1 MCAEVFRYFCWA
13 RKAFG
18 YSLMPTLDAPETG
31 PCRPPAHVLGPAHR
45 SIAGS
50 VLKSDD
56 EDVLHDVPQRLHGIL
71 GTVMAGTA
79 VSAAAV
85 AAAVGAAAAPRRR
98 LAALRRQLRW
108 QRSAATATPAAA
120 AAAMAAAAAPLP
132 PAAPLTCAR
141 RAPPGW
147 RVGHCACHGGARA
160 RIAVD
165 PAKQLFGV
173 YCHCRRCQR
182 FHGAPYAAIL
192 GFRKDSVVLLLDED
206 DDGDSAM
213 DGVPAGISCTPDG
226 YRVVCS
232 SCMAPICNNSRSFEC
247 VGTFPTLFA
256 AMDEPDPLRQ
266 WRWDRHEC
274 VHALR
279 WR

>member
-1 MCAEVFRYFCWA
+1 M
-13 RKAFG
+13 
-18 YSLMPTLDAPETG
+18 DAPETG